1 MDHRG
6 QVAPSGVTVLS
17 NGDLICADQA
27 AGVVLGSTLH
37 PTAEGHCESPRARQK
52 VVEHTPERSHHQLS
66 AGAQTACWRSG
77 PDMRGTR
84 SSETEPEL
92 WVVFDPNTA

>member
-1 MDHRG
+1 MDHRS

-66 AGAQTACWRSG
+66 TGAQTACRRSD
-77 PDMRGTR
+77 PDARGTR
-84 SSETEPEL
+84 SSETVSVVC
-92 WVVFDPNTA
+92 VVFDTKTA